1 MSWAC
6 SNWRSLLQYPNLYL
20 SSFCSFRYLISYLIV
35 FSELVNEVI
44 IFSFIITGPCDLAK
58 DCKNN
63 TACIGNFDGSVTCK
77 CRTQDEC
84 PKDGDGVCGSDGQT
98 YINKCQLDATACAN
112 NKQIQQLH
120 VGPCGKKHNPVNF
133 KEDFRLTLT
142 DGVLQPGVPTT
153 RSSYNQGSYNQGF
166 LQPGVLRPG
175 VLQPGVLT
183 TRGLTNRGS

>member
-1 MSWAC
+1 M
-6 SNWRSLLQYPNLYL
+6 
-20 SSFCSFRYLISYLIV
+20 
-35 FSELVNEVI
+35 
-44 IFSFIITGPCDLAK
+44 
-58 DCKNN
+58 
-63 TACIGNFDGSVTCK
+63 TCK

-153 RSSYNQGSYNQGF
+153 RSSYNQEF
-166 LQPGVLRPG
+166 LQPG

-183 TRGLTNRGS
+183 TRGLTTRGLRTRSFYNQGLLHPGVFQPGVLRSGVSQSGVLYPHVLYKGVL